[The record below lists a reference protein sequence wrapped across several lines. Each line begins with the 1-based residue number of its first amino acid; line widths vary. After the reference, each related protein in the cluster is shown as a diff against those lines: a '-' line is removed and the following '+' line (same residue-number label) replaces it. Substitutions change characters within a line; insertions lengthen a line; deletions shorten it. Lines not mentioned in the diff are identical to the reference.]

1 MYKNKN
7 FFQVI
12 GSWIRRMFMGGSKE
26 FAKEQEENNNN
37 RGKYSNVSKETGIQ
51 GISVLYRVRIAGYK
65 DRYFNSLERAKY
77 YYQEIMEDKCTD
89 KKR

>member
-37 RGKYSNVSKETGIQ
+37 RINCQPHQADFT
-51 GISVLYRVRIAGYK
+51 
-65 DRYFNSLERAKY
+65 
-77 YYQEIMEDKCTD
+77 
-89 KKR
+89 

>member
-37 RGKYSNVSKETGIQ
+37 RINDTEEIVSPTKQI
-51 GISVLYRVRIAGYK
+51 LRNFL
-65 DRYFNSLERAKY
+65 DRKLAVVELCVGMCMFLVVF
-77 YYQEIMEDKCTD
+77 I
-89 KKR
+89 